1 VCLQKCRVAQVEE
14 KERRRRRHRKKVEEQ
29 FEIREG
35 GEYERKLKETVD

>member
-1 VCLQKCRVAQVEE
+1 VGAIQRCRVAQVEE
-14 KERRRRRHRKKVEEQ
+14 KEAAQKKKVEQQ